1 MMNRK
6 NLWFGF
12 LASLALVVIGCGDS
26 DNNSGGGSGSGGTAG
41 TGGTPTNMA
50 MVRAAHLAPGV
61 PSEGDTAVDILIN
74 GEPSGITLEFGQSSG
89 FAELPPGDYTFGIA
103 AAGTTDSVLDIGP
116 VTLLAGDILNAI
128 AYRDEASDA
137 AVPVAAFAISGVNE
151 APAGE
156 GTLYVAHGADDALLD
171 PVDVI
176 NALPGACPPPILDDF
191 EFGTVQGPLPLPA
204 GTLNIG
210 FSLDSTEECQ
220 LDADPLAAPIT
231 ADVVTIAVAVDTD
244 ISAGVTPAVYA
255 LLPSTEGDIPT
266 LAPPETGQVRIAHLA
281 PEVPTLVDTNVDI
294 LVNGNTAIA
303 DLEFE
308 EATGFVEL
316 PVGDY
321 TFGIAVAGSTEP
333 VFTFDATLIADQVLT
348 VVAIR
353 TVVDS
358 EGAAPVNVLVFDG
371 NADSLLEGSGRVI
384 AGHGAD
390 DSGLAVVDVIATDAC
405 PPALIEDFLFATVRG
420 PLDLPASEYN
430 IGIAGVDSCTPA
442 AGPLVAPVT
451 ADVTTLLV
459 AVDNNVT
466 DGMLSPA
473 VYALIDDFSGNGI
486 PTLAPPSP

>member
-6 NLWFGF
+6 NLWFVF
-12 LASLALVVIGCGDS
+12 VASLALVVIGCGDS
-26 DNNSGGGSGSGGTAG
+26 NNDSGGGSGGTAG
-41 TGGTPTNMA
+41 TGGSGGAPTTMA

-61 PSEGDTAVDILIN
+61 PSAEDTAVDILIN

-103 AAGTTDSVLDIGP
+103 AAGSTDSVLDIGP
-116 VTLLAGDILNAI
+116 VTLMAGDILNAI

-156 GTLYVAHGADDALLD
+156 GTLYVAHGADDPLLD

-176 NALPGACPPPILDDF
+176 NAPPGACPPPILDDF
-191 EFGTVQGPLPLPA
+191 AFGTVAGPLALPA

-220 LDADPLAAPIT
+220 LDAGPLVAPIT

-244 ISAGVTPAVYA
+244 TSAGLAPAVYA

-266 LAPPETGQVRIAHLA
+266 LAPPTAQVRIAHLA
-281 PEVPTLVDTNVDI
+281 PEVPTAGDTNVDI
-294 LVNGNTAIA
+294 LVNGDTAIT
-303 DLEFE
+303 DVEFE

-321 TFGIAVAGSTEP
+321 TFGIAAAGSTDP
-333 VFTFDATLIADQVLT
+333 VFSFDATLTADQVLT

-353 TVVDS
+353 TVVDTD
-358 EGAAPVNVLVFDG
+358 GAAPVNVLVFDG
-371 NADSLLEGSGRVI
+371 NIDSLLEGSGRVI
-384 AGHGAD
+384 VGHGAD
-390 DSGLAVVDVIATDAC
+390 DSGLAVVDVIATDDC

-420 PLDLPASEYN
+420 PLDLPAAEYN
-430 IGIAGVDSCTPA
+430 IGIAAVDSCTPA
-442 AGPLVAPVT
+442 AGPLAAPVT

-466 DGMLSPA
+466 DGILSPA

-486 PTLAPPSP
+486 PTLAPPTP